1 MKKLLIPI
9 LFFSYFLC
17 TSSSCK
23 KNPSMPAAYNTE
35 FPNNIGT
42 WWKYKIYDLIYLT
55 TDTTIITVVGN
66 TKLDNGTD
74 VTIWRRN
81 SLLNGTDSL
90 FVDNKPEG
98 IKIYSNKLASAYPI
112 KRYVLPF
119 SVGNYWTTQNVLD
132 TNRVTL
138 KGDTTVLAGMFINA
152 FKLIRDSRIPPGL
165 NVIKE
170 NEWFAPNIGTV
181 FREYQ
186 AYGSG
191 TLEGYRMEL
200 VSYLIK

>member
-17 TSSSCK
+17 TFSSCK
-23 KNPSMPAAYNTE
+23 KNPSIPTAYNVE

-42 WWKYKIYDLIYLT
+42 SWKYKIYDLVYLT
-55 TDTTIITVVGN
+55 IDTTIITVVGN

-81 SLLNGTDSL
+81 SLLNGIDSL

-98 IKIYSNKLASAYPI
+98 IKIYTNKLSSAYPI

-132 TNRVTL
+132 TNKVML
-138 KGDTTVLAGMFINA
+138 KGDTTVLAGRFVNA

-170 NEWFAPNIGTV
+170 NEWFAPNIGTIY
-181 FREYQ
+181 REYQ
-186 AYGSG
+186 AYGGG
-191 TLEGYRMEL
+191 TFEIGRASCRER
-200 VSYLIK
+200 V